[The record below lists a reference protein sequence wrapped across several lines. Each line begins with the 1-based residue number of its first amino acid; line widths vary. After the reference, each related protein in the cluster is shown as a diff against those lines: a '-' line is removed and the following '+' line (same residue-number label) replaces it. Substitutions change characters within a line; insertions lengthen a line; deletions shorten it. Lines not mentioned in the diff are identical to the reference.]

1 MTQTM
6 ILMGV
11 LAICAVSGV
20 LLTYR
25 PGWTRGPDEPTGSYT
40 APPPPAPSL
49 PPTAAAPVP
58 VPVPAP
64 AVAPS
69 KPSQPVL
76 ATPSTPTVTTSSP
89 VRRTRNNGFT
99 RFAPAPAPAA
109 RTRAGRA

>member
-40 APPPPAPSL
+40 APPPPAPNL
-49 PPTAAAPVP
+49 PPTAAAPAPPQV
-58 VPVPAP
+58 P

-76 ATPSTPTVTTSSP
+76 STPPTPTVTTPSP
-89 VRRTRNNGFT
+89 VRRTRNSGFT
-99 RFAPAPAPAA
+99 RFAPAPAT

>member
-40 APPPPAPSL
+40 PPPPPAPSL
-49 PPTAAAPVP
+49 PPTAAAPIP
-58 VPVPAP
+58 LPAPAP

-69 KPSQPVL
+69 KPSQPVFS
-76 ATPSTPTVTTSSP
+76 TPPAPTVTAPSP
-89 VRRTRNNGFT
+89 VRRTRNNGFA
-99 RFAPAPAPAA
+99 RFAPAPAA